1 VKTLPAEKLEKLLAI
16 GDENGD
22 GNVVGAGVRVG
33 GFCHFRCSTKEVV

>member
-22 GNVVGAGVRVG
+22 GNVVGVG